1 MLEIEGLTKNFGG
14 LCAVNN
20 LDLSIQKEDLVGLIG
35 PNGAG
40 KTTVFNLVTGFL
52 RPSKGKIVFE
62 GRDITGN
69 NPHYIAKIGII
80 RTFQSDKIF
89 PDFTVLQNI
98 KTACYLYPKI
108 GLLEAAFHTSSCRK
122 KEEFAYSRSLEI
134 AEFTGLNT
142 MINILACNLPHG
154 YKRILG
160 IAIALAAKPKLLI
173 LDEPLSG
180 MNNTEVYVAIEL
192 IKKIWRQGI
201 TILLIEHNMKAAMSL
216 CRRIA
221 VLNFGKKMTEG
232 PPDEIVK
239 NQEVIQAYLG
249 VNLDV
254 T

>member
-1 MLEIEGLTKNFGG
+1 
-14 LCAVNN
+14 
-20 LDLSIQKEDLVGLIG
+20 
-35 PNGAG
+35 
-40 KTTVFNLVTGFL
+40 
-52 RPSKGKIVFE
+52 
-62 GRDITGN
+62 
-69 NPHYIAKIGII
+69 
-80 RTFQSDKIF
+80 
-89 PDFTVLQNI
+89 
-98 KTACYLYPKI
+98 
-108 GLLEAAFHTSSCRK
+108 
-122 KEEFAYSRSLEI
+122 
-134 AEFTGLNT
+134 

-180 MNNTEVYVAIEL
+180 MNATEVYVAIEL